1 MHNEYPFIIGSAGH
15 IDHGKTTL
23 VRALTGVDC
32 DRLGEEKRR
41 GITIEL
47 GFAPLLLPSG
57 RTVSIIDVPGHE
69 RFIKQMVSGAAG
81 IDAVMLVVAADEGV
95 MPQTRE
101 HLDILKL
108 LGISHGLVV
117 LCKKDIVDAE
127 LLELAQSDVE
137 QLAAGTF
144 LEGAPIL
151 SVSAITGEGVEALR
165 EELDALVSRTPI
177 RDRRGA
183 FFMPIDRVFSMKGFG
198 SVVTGTSFHGN
209 LHEGDEVDVMPSAL
223 RTRVRSI
230 QVHGVPSAEA
240 TAGQRVAVNLA
251 SVSMEQVNRGDV
263 LCAKGRFS
271 PTDCIEVEL
280 QVLPSAPEP
289 VVHWQRLHLHIGTAD
304 VLVRVSMLNFEQNK
318 SGAVEPGAS
327 ALVQLF
333 PEEPIT
339 AAVGERFV
347 LRFYSP
353 LTTIGGG
360 RVLLPYARRP
370 QNSEDRRQRES
381 RLIELVRD
389 FTEPSLLAAIIKDRG
404 IIDEQSLFDL
414 SQLERA
420 DFVSAIKKAAKPS
433 SGSGILAF
441 GSARRIFL
449 SPQYLEKISGAII
462 SRLTEFHRKHPELS
476 GLDADELFFAA
487 HSGKN
492 PDEVMELRDFKELL
506 SALIQMGRICSDTSE
521 LGMSF
526 RSSDFKPTRDDKL
539 QLIAEKICKLAD
551 EAGFALAEIASLPE
565 VTGAPL
571 STVNRAVG
579 YLRERGGLK
588 ITEGG
593 FLLPDATLKRL
604 LETISSMEGDLTVGA
619 VRDALGTSRK
629 LALVM
634 LEFLDSQ
641 GITRRVGDKRTLL
654 KGKPAV

>member
-1 MHNEYPFIIGSAGH
+1 MHDEYPFIIGSAGH

-117 LCKKDIVDAE
+117 LCKKDIVDDE
-127 LLELAQSDVE
+127 LLELAESDVE
-137 QLAAGTF
+137 QLVKGTF
-144 LEGAPIL
+144 LEGAPIF
-151 SVSAITGEGVEALR
+151 SVSAITGDGIEPLR
-165 EELDALVSRTPI
+165 EELDALVSRTPL

-198 SVVTGTSFHGN
+198 SVVTGTSFHGI
-209 LHEGDEVDVMPSAL
+209 LKEGDEVDVMPSAL

-230 QVHGVPSAEA
+230 QVHGVSSTEA

-271 PTDCIEVEL
+271 PTECIEVEL
-280 QVLPSAPEP
+280 HVLPSAPEP
-289 VVHWQRLHLHIGTAD
+289 LIHWQRLHMHIGTTD
-304 VLVRVSMLNFEQNK
+304 VLVRVSMLNFERSKN
-318 SGAVEPGAS
+318 GAVEPGES

-360 RVLLPYARRP
+360 RVLLPYAKRP
-370 QNSEDRRQRES
+370 QNSEDRRRRES
-381 RLIELVRD
+381 NLIELVRD
-389 FTEPSLLAAIIKDRG
+389 FSEPALLSAIIKDRG
-404 IIDEQSLFDL
+404 IIDEQNLFDL
-414 SQLERA
+414 SQLERP
-420 DFVSAIKKAAKPS
+420 DFVSAVRKISKTS
-433 SGSGILAF
+433 SGSGIVVF
-441 GSARRIFL
+441 GTARRIFL
-449 SPQYLEKISGAII
+449 SPQRFEMISGAINT
-462 SRLTEFHRKHPELS
+462 RLGDFHKEHPELS
-476 GLDADELFFAA
+476 GLEADELFFAA
-487 HSGKN
+487 HTGKN
-492 PDEVMELRDFKELL
+492 PDEVMELKDFKELL
-506 SALIQMGRICSDTSE
+506 GVLVQIGRICSDTSE
-521 LGMSF
+521 RGTSF
-526 RSSDFKPTRDDKL
+526 RSADFKPTRDDKL

-551 EAGFALAEIASLPE
+551 EAGFALVEISSLPE
-565 VTGAPL
+565 AAGATQ
-571 STVNRAVG
+571 STVNRAIG
-579 YLRERGGLK
+579 YLREQGGLK
-588 ITEGG
+588 ITESG
-593 FLLPDATLKRL
+593 FLLPDVTFKKL
-604 LETISSMEGDLTVGA
+604 MEVLSAMDGELTVGA

-629 LALVM
+629 LALAM

-641 GITRRVGDKRTLL
+641 GITRRVGDKRTIL
-654 KGKPAV
+654 KGKSAM